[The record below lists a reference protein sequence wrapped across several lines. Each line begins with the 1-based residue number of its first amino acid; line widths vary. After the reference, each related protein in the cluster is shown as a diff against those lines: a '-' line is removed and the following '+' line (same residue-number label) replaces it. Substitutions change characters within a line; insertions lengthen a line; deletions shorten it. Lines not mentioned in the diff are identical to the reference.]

1 MTVHR
6 LLTTAAAAVLVAGA
20 GSAAWA
26 QTTQTAQTQA
36 QAQAATGKPTSDQPA
51 TTQPQGTAAAVS
63 QGVAGAPSAAPAPAA
78 APYTPVTPHGD
89 IISTLQASGQF
100 KTFIKALD
108 ATNLT
113 SVLKT
118 HSNLT
123 VFAPTD
129 AAFAAYDPS
138 GALFKDLPGLQR
150 LLTHHLINA
159 PVDST
164 KFKDAHGP
172 VASVAGDQIVLDG
185 TTPTL
190 KADNA
195 NILQADIHASNGII
209 DVVDQVLK
217 AGSVP
222 AKLPDQQAAPAGEAA
237 PTAATA
243 PEAAPEKAPQPEK
256 KASSTKKGTK
266 RGR

>member
-6 LLTTAAAAVLVAGA
+6 LLSTAAAAVLATAACG
-20 GSAAWA
+20 AAWA
-26 QTTQTAQTQA
+26 QTTQTQTTQTQTT
-36 QAQAATGKPTSDQPA
+36 QAAPA
-51 TTQPQGTAAAVS
+51 QS
-63 QGVAGAPSAAPAPAA
+63 APAPAA
-78 APYTPVTPHGD
+78 TAQPPAAAPAAAFTPVVPRGD
-89 IISTLQASGQF
+89 IVSTLQASGEF
-100 KTFIKALD
+100 KTFVKALD

-138 GALFKDLPGLQR
+138 GKLFSDLPGLQK

-159 PVDST
+159 VVDST
-164 KFKDAHGP
+164 KFKNAHGP
-172 VASVAGDQIVLDG
+172 VTSVAGDQIVLDG

-195 NILQADIHASNGII
+195 NILQADIHASNGLI

-222 AKLPDQQAAPAGEAA
+222 ATLPDQQQTPEAAPSGEAA
-237 PTAATA
+237 PTSASA
-243 PEAAPEKAPQPEK
+243 PED
-256 KASSTKKGTK
+256 KASSSAAKGTK
-266 RGR
+266 HGH

>member
-6 LLTTAAAAVLVAGA
+6 LLSTAAAAVLATAACG
-20 GSAAWA
+20 AAWA
-26 QTTQTAQTQA
+26 QTTQAQTTQA
-36 QAQAATGKPTSDQPA
+36 QTTQAPTTQAPTAQPPAAQPSQGQTPPAAPAQPQAA
-51 TTQPQGTAAAVS
+51 
-63 QGVAGAPSAAPAPAA
+63 APAA
-78 APYTPVTPHGD
+78 AFTPVVPHGD
-89 IISTLQASGQF
+89 IVQTLQAAGEF
-100 KTFIKALD
+100 KTFVKALD

-138 GALFKDLPGLQR
+138 GKLFNDLPGLQK

-159 PVDST
+159 VVDST
-164 KFKDAHGP
+164 KFKNAHGP
-172 VASVAGDQIVLDG
+172 VTSVAGDQIVLDG

-195 NILQADIHASNGII
+195 DILQADIHASNGLI
-209 DVVDQVLK
+209 DAVDQVLK

-222 AKLPDQQAAPAGEAA
+222 ATLPEQQQQQEQQPEAAPSGEAA
-237 PTAATA
+237 PTSASA
-243 PEAAPEKAPQPEK
+243 PEAA
-256 KASSTKKGTK
+256 SSSAAKGTK
-266 RGR
+266 PGH

>member
-1 MTVHR
+1 MNPHR
-6 LLTTAAAAVLVAGA
+6 LLTTAAAAVLMAAA

-26 QTTQTAQTQA
+26 QTPQTAKTQA
-36 QAQAATGKPTSDQPA
+36 QAQAATGQPTTDQPA
-51 TTQPQGTAAAVS
+51 TTQPQGAAAAVA
-63 QGVAGAPSAAPAPAA
+63 QGAAGAPTTGAPAAPAA
-78 APYTPVTPHGD
+78 AAAPFTPVTPSGD
-89 IISTLQASGQF
+89 IVQTLQASGEF
-100 KTFIKALD
+100 KTFLKALD

-129 AAFAAYDPS
+129 AAFAAYDPQGKLFS
-138 GALFKDLPGLQR
+138 DLTALQK
-150 LLTHHLINA
+150 LLTHHIINA
-159 PVDST
+159 VVDSS
-164 KFKDAHGP
+164 KFKNAHGP

-195 NILQADIHASNGII
+195 DILQADIHASNGII

-222 AKLPDQQAAPAGEAA
+222 AKLPDQQAAPAGDASTSPPPAA
-237 PTAATA
+237 QPPAA
-243 PEAAPEKAPQPEK
+243 QPK
-256 KASSTKKGTK
+256 
-266 RGR
+266 